1 MFEEIDH
8 GKFFVIV
15 GISGDCVAGFF
26 FINSNIHPSLYR
38 KPEQLA
44 LQYPMRQ
51 ADYPFLRYDSF
62 LCATNIITRK
72 RSDLASANTKK
83 SNSFIPVDFYFC
95 IFDAFCRNLL
105 TFAFVKTNI
114 NRDDVNGLETKTFN
128 YTTTKNLIEMK
139 KVMLLAVALLAFC
152 AAKAQPAVGDFNW
165 GAKVG
170 FNISNITNCDKNK
183 LSLHLGAFA
192 EKRYSDLMGA
202 SAELIYSRQGFR
214 GKDKDL
220 DVKYKTRVNY
230 LNIPI
235 LAKFFVW
242 EGLSVDVGPQFGFA
256 INAKTKAK
264 VDGSSAKTKLKDFN
278 VFDFSIPIG
287 VTYRVEDIFVS
298 ARYNIG
304 LTDVFDAGVN
314 NKNHVFQLSIGYN
327 LSSLF

>member
-1 MFEEIDH
+1 
-8 GKFFVIV
+8 
-15 GISGDCVAGFF
+15 
-26 FINSNIHPSLYR
+26 
-38 KPEQLA
+38 
-44 LQYPMRQ
+44 
-51 ADYPFLRYDSF
+51 
-62 LCATNIITRK
+62 
-72 RSDLASANTKK
+72 
-83 SNSFIPVDFYFC
+83 
-95 IFDAFCRNLL
+95 
-105 TFAFVKTNI
+105 
-114 NRDDVNGLETKTFN
+114 
-128 YTTTKNLIEMK
+128 MK

-214 GKDKDL
+214 GKDKDN
-220 DVKYKTRVNY
+220 DIKYKTRVNY

-256 INAKTKAK
+256 LNAKSKSK
-264 VDGSSAKTKLKDFN
+264 WDGGSAKDKIEDFN

>member
-1 MFEEIDH
+1 
-8 GKFFVIV
+8 
-15 GISGDCVAGFF
+15 
-26 FINSNIHPSLYR
+26 
-38 KPEQLA
+38 
-44 LQYPMRQ
+44 
-51 ADYPFLRYDSF
+51 
-62 LCATNIITRK
+62 
-72 RSDLASANTKK
+72 
-83 SNSFIPVDFYFC
+83 
-95 IFDAFCRNLL
+95 
-105 TFAFVKTNI
+105 
-114 NRDDVNGLETKTFN
+114 
-128 YTTTKNLIEMK
+128 MK

-287 VTYRVEDIFVS
+287 VTYRVEDFFVS

>member
-1 MFEEIDH
+1 M
-8 GKFFVIV
+8 
-15 GISGDCVAGFF
+15 
-26 FINSNIHPSLYR
+26 
-38 KPEQLA
+38 
-44 LQYPMRQ
+44 
-51 ADYPFLRYDSF
+51 
-62 LCATNIITRK
+62 
-72 RSDLASANTKK
+72 
-83 SNSFIPVDFYFC
+83 
-95 IFDAFCRNLL
+95 
-105 TFAFVKTNI
+105 
-114 NRDDVNGLETKTFN
+114 
-128 YTTTKNLIEMK
+128 
-139 KVMLLAVALLAFC
+139 
-152 AAKAQPAVGDFNW
+152 GDFNW

>member
-1 MFEEIDH
+1 
-8 GKFFVIV
+8 
-15 GISGDCVAGFF
+15 
-26 FINSNIHPSLYR
+26 
-38 KPEQLA
+38 
-44 LQYPMRQ
+44 
-51 ADYPFLRYDSF
+51 
-62 LCATNIITRK
+62 
-72 RSDLASANTKK
+72 
-83 SNSFIPVDFYFC
+83 
-95 IFDAFCRNLL
+95 
-105 TFAFVKTNI
+105 
-114 NRDDVNGLETKTFN
+114 
-128 YTTTKNLIEMK
+128 MK

-278 VFDFSIPIG
+278 VFDFSIPVG